1 MSESKLKIDIR
12 RNKILEILSQQG
24 TVQVSELA
32 EVLNA
37 TNVTIRN
44 DLDALANEGKLVR
57 INGGALLN
65 QDVGKNQKTIINLEQ
80 KKEIA
85 KKIDE
90 QIKNGDTLFINS
102 GTTSLVVAKRLK
114 STKRNLNVVTNSFDV
129 AEELGGI
136 SGFRVI
142 LLGGEV
148 NSHYSFTYGA
158 VAQEQLNL
166 FSADWAILS
175 VDGVS
180 ETGDIATCHT
190 EEAVLDRIMIARSS
204 KTLIAADSS
213 KIGRNGFSF
222 VCTQNDKISVITN
235 D

>member
-1 MSESKLKIDIR
+1 MESKLKIDIR

-24 TVQVSELA
+24 RVQVSELS
-32 EVLNA
+32 EVLDA
-37 TNVTIRN
+37 TSVTIRN

-57 INGGALLN
+57 INGGALVN
-65 QDVGKNQKTIINLEQ
+65 QDLISGQKAITNLAQKT
-80 KKEIA
+80 EIA
-85 KKIDE
+85 EKIDE
-90 QIKNGDTLFINS
+90 LIKNGDTLFINS
-102 GTTSLVVAKRLK
+102 GTTSLVVAKKLK
-114 STKRNLNVVTNSFDV
+114 TTKRNLNIVTNSFEI
-129 AEELGGI
+129 ANELGSI

-148 NSHYSFTYGA
+148 NSHYSFTYGV

-190 EEAVLDRIMIARSS
+190 EEAILDRIMIARSS

-222 VCTQNDKISVITN
+222 VCTINDKISVITN
-235 D
+235 S

>member
-1 MSESKLKIDIR
+1 MESKLKIDIR

-24 TVQVSELA
+24 RVQVSELS
-32 EVLNA
+32 EVLDA
-37 TNVTIRN
+37 TSVTIRN
-44 DLDALANEGKLVR
+44 DLDALASEGKLVR
-57 INGGALLN
+57 INGGALVN
-65 QDVGKNQKTIINLEQ
+65 QDLIGGQKAITNMAQKT
-80 KKEIA
+80 EIA
-85 KKIDE
+85 EKIE
-90 QIKNGDTLFINS
+90 ELIKNGDTLFINS
-102 GTTSLVVAKRLK
+102 GTTSLVVAQKLK
-114 STKRNLNVVTNSFDV
+114 TTKRNLNIVTNSFEI
-129 AEELGGI
+129 AAELGSI

-148 NSHYSFTYGA
+148 NSHYSFTYGV

-180 ETGDIATCHT
+180 DTGDIATCHT
-190 EEAVLDRIMIARSS
+190 EEAILDRIMISRSS

-222 VCTQNDKISVITN
+222 VCTINDKISVITN
-235 D
+235 S